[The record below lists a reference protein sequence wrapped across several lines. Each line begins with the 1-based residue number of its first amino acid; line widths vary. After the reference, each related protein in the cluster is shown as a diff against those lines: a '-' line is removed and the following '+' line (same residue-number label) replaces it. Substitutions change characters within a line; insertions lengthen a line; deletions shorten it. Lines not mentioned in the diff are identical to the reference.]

1 VFLKVGS
8 QSGPEVGILGVFWV
22 VVIVGVRWAPNRHF
36 GGALIGLAVS
46 TRSTQL
52 PEVPAVPA
60 VFFAYG
66 CLVSLVSCQL
76 DFLTFTL
83 AIPTRVEPFS
93 FVLGVLLIRANHQ
106 VVGVYAGSVVAQ
118 VSDYFPFSHQFS
130 V

>member
-1 VFLKVGS
+1 MPGVVSANRLSPLDPDVPLVPDVPAVPEEPLVPDVPS
-8 QSGPEVGILGVFWV
+8 LPEVPDVPLD
-22 VVIVGVRWAPNRHF
+22 P
-36 GGALIGLAVS
+36 S
-46 TRSTQL
+46 E
-52 PEVPAVPA
+52 PDVPAVPA

>member
-1 VFLKVGS
+1 M
-8 QSGPEVGILGVFWV
+8 
-22 VVIVGVRWAPNRHF
+22 VVIAGVRWAPNRHF
-36 GGALIGLAVS
+36 GDALTGYRQGLAVS

-52 PEVPAVPA
+52 PDYLM

-83 AIPTRVEPFS
+83 AIPARVEPFS
-93 FVLGVLLIRANHQ
+93 FVLGVLLMRANHQ
-106 VVGVYAGSVVAQ
+106 VFRIYAGSVVAE

>member
-1 VFLKVGS
+1 M
-8 QSGPEVGILGVFWV
+8 
-22 VVIVGVRWAPNRHF
+22 VVIAGVRWAPNRHF
-36 GGALIGLAVS
+36 GDALTGYRQGLAVS

-52 PEVPAVPA
+52 PDYLM

-83 AIPTRVEPFS
+83 VISTSVEPFN
-93 FVLGVLLIRANHQ
+93 FVLGVLFIRANHQ
-106 VVGVYAGSVVAQ
+106 VVRIYTGSVVAE
-118 VSDYFPFSHQFS
+118 VSDYLSLSHQFS

>member
-1 VFLKVGS
+1 MFLKVGS

-52 PEVPAVPA
+52 PEVPA